1 MKGKPARSVQN
12 NQKMNKLLTKVNV
25 YVQEYRFSMI
35 LTSLDAKRLH
45 LMTATTILE
54 SGGGGGKGM
63 REAGGEK
70 ERDFFDKKNSALKF
84 ASEVF

>member
-1 MKGKPARSVQN
+1 
-12 NQKMNKLLTKVNV
+12 
-25 YVQEYRFSMI
+25 MI

-54 SGGGGGKGM
+54 SGEEGGGRGCEKREGK
-63 REAGGEK
+63 K
-70 ERDFFDKKNSALKF
+70 EGDFFDKKNSALKF